1 MGRMLIISNGGA
13 ERKPYLT
20 ERKPYL
26 TERPFK
32 LDYEQRTYDT

>member
-13 ERKPYLT
+13 K
-20 ERKPYL
+20 RKPYL

-32 LDYEQRTYDT
+32 LDYEPRT